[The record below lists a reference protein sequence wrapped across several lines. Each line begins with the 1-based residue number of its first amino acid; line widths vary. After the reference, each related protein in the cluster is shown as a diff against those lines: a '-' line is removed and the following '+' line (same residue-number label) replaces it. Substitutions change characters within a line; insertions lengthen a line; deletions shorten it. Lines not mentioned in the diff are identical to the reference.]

1 MFSLQ
6 SGSFLHRFREQQ
18 ASGGILGYTM
28 TARSRSRS
36 AGPQLRWLA
45 IMVEVGDLVT
55 LRRSVSI
62 VRDEGDSGPV
72 ARNGNARRMDRL
84 RSERVASLREG
95 KGLP

>member
-1 MFSLQ
+1 
-6 SGSFLHRFREQQ
+6 
-18 ASGGILGYTM
+18 
-28 TARSRSRS
+28 
-36 AGPQLRWLA
+36 
-45 IMVEVGDLVT
+45 MVEVGDLVT